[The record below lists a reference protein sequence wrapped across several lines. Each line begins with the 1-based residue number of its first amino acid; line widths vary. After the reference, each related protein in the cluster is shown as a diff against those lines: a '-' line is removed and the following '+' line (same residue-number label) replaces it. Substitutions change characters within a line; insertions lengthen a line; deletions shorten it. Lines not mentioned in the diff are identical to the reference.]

1 MKSMIDIFNVKAKSD
16 MIELIMDVSYQ
27 QREEAKTFKLRWNPE
42 NKYWYCCL
50 NVDMS
55 IKEVCKCGLFQRFK
69 IKKIIHIDNNEMEE
83 KYKESKKLEIKK
95 IKKDYKFICDEI
107 YDTYNNEWNV
117 YHRKIKEHREAL
129 DGMYD
134 F

>member
-1 MKSMIDIFNVKAKSD
+1 
-16 MIELIMDVSYQ
+16 
-27 QREEAKTFKLRWNPE
+27 
-42 NKYWYCCL
+42 
-50 NVDMS
+50 
-55 IKEVCKCGLFQRFK
+55 
-69 IKKIIHIDNNEMEE
+69 MEE

-95 IKKDYKFICDEI
+95 IKKDYKIICDEI